1 MLIISKG
8 KVSVHD
14 KTLFTHNRL
23 VISCNKIIGIVG
35 RNGVGKTTFLKQ
47 IVSIVKNSGET
58 FAYVEQLPEI
68 TDPISGGE
76 KVKKSLLKAFNS
88 SSDILILDEP
98 SANLDEEQCNWL
110 MDKMRLFTGII
121 LVVSHNVD
129 ILNLTDEIWAINSE
143 KLRVYPGDYDVY
155 IKQRN
160 KEEEK
165 QDRTYKS
172 QQRQIKH
179 LRQEAIKRRQR
190 AYRLKTGNGKKMTN
204 SEKKA
209 AGRTSH
215 DGMERKM
222 QAGAKAIENR
232 IAHMNLVDKVITE
245 KPIKFV
251 EPNEKFYLKKTVL
264 NIFNQNIAIDG
275 RLLIKNVSFKLKYGD
290 RLWLRGNNGT
300 GKTTLVSTILK
311 AKDEFI
317 PKEINTGYF
326 NQELNQITL
335 DKSIWNNVSE
345 NSSQTNQVIHAVLGG
360 LMLKN
365 INQLA
370 KELSGGQLVR
380 LQLAKVLLG
389 DNQLLFLDEPT
400 NYLDLN
406 TKDALKN
413 FLKNYPGTILLI
425 SHDREFAKSVISKEL
440 VIKNKQLLDPNY
452 LVKYSDSNYGELLR
466 LKFQLDQLIN
476 DPSANFSD
484 IKRLEEK
491 IRHINKNN

>member
-1 MLIISKG
+1 
-8 KVSVHD
+8 
-14 KTLFTHNRL
+14 
-23 VISCNKIIGIVG
+23 
-35 RNGVGKTTFLKQ
+35 
-47 IVSIVKNSGET
+47 
-58 FAYVEQLPEI
+58 
-68 TDPISGGE
+68 
-76 KVKKSLLKAFNS
+76 
-88 SSDILILDEP
+88 
-98 SANLDEEQCNWL
+98 
-110 MDKMRLFTGII
+110 
-121 LVVSHNVD
+121 
-129 ILNLTDEIWAINSE
+129 
-143 KLRVYPGDYDVY
+143 
-155 IKQRN
+155 
-160 KEEEK
+160 
-165 QDRTYKS
+165 
-172 QQRQIKH
+172 
-179 LRQEAIKRRQR
+179 
-190 AYRLKTGNGKKMTN
+190 
-204 SEKKA
+204 
-209 AGRTSH
+209 
-215 DGMERKM
+215 M

-300 GKTTLVSTILK
+300 GKTTLVNTILK